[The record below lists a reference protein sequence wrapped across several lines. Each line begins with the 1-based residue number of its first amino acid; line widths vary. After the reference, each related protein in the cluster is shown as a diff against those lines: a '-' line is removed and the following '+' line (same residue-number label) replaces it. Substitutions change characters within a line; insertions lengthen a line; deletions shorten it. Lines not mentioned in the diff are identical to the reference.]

1 MRSFLMV
8 TGLAALLASTSTA
21 FAVDGPGNSG
31 STDADRN
38 RIILANDGRNES
50 WDQHNDLPWLNGQ
63 NPSGGHDRGWQND
76 NRFSAPGW
84 GWGWGGYQQ
93 HRPLPKQVIRDRLR
107 DQRFHDFEDWQFR
120 DGYYRVRAEDRYGH
134 DVRLLI
140 NAFNGRIL
148 SIRRD

>member
-1 MRSFLMV
+1 MRSFLMI
-8 TGLAALLASTSTA
+8 TGLAALLASTSAA

-31 STDADRN
+31 SADADRN
-38 RIILANDGRNES
+38 RIILANDDRNES
-50 WDQHNDLPWLNGQ
+50 WGQHNNLPWLNGQ
-63 NPSGGHDRGWQND
+63 NRGWQND
-76 NRFSAPGW
+76 DRRSGAHW
-84 GWGWGGYQQ
+84 GWDGGYQQ

-107 DQRFHDFEDWQFR
+107 DQRFHDFEDWRFR

-134 DVRLLI
+134 DVRLVI